1 MSTII
6 SFVEIVSIWRP
17 SAVLHLFC
25 ASLDDTRGV
34 FGGFYHA
41 TPYLLSS
48 GVRLS
53 IRGRHKPVL
62 GVVSKR
68 MDETS
73 SVLAW
78 RLPSTISTV
87 CCKEI
92 LVSPKTVCQTLNLA
106 NFARQI
112 DRVVNKTHRRGSRR
126 RRSSLLTA
134 PSRVA

>member
-25 ASLDDTRGV
+25 ASLDDTRRV
-34 FGGFYHA
+34 FGGFYRA
-41 TPYLLSS
+41 TPYCHRVSVCPS
-48 GVRLS
+48 
-53 IRGRHKPVL
+53 GRHKPVL

-92 LVSPKTVCQTLNLA
+92 LVSPKTVCQTLDLA

-112 DRVVNKTHRRGSRR
+112 DRVVNKTHRRGRRR